1 MPSITCGAVSV
12 TRICCPKWWML
23 SQMECFYRKPIEAGV
38 TIAIPTFK
46 VATLPD
52 EETWDVVRLHG
63 ILMLASTSEARRTA
77 CGKLRNV
84 AAEAR

>member
-1 MPSITCGAVSV
+1 MV
-12 TRICCPKWWML
+12 
-23 SQMECFYRKPIEAGV
+23 CFYRKPIEAGV